1 MDNSIVI
8 SSHGINTINALP
20 IEERNAIA
28 QALASE
34 MILGTDSCN
43 SLSPIQEMLYSVIRF
58 YVKRDSI
65 RYKQAEKDVILCDL

>member
-8 SSHGINTINALP
+8 SSHVINTINALP

-34 MILGTDSCN
+34 MILGADSN
-43 SLSPIQEMLYSVIRF
+43 SLSPMQEMLYSVIRF

-65 RYKQAEKDVILCDL
+65 RYKQAEKDAILCDL